1 MSETKNM
8 RVSMGLR
15 FQCEVTNIKILCEG
29 EEACENV
36 RPSGAK
42 VEGKKCRNQDKD
54 TEERHHLKEKSE
66 ATNPQRKLW
75 D

>member
-8 RVSMGLR
+8 RFSMGLR
-15 FQCEVTNIKILCEG
+15 FQCKVTNIKILCEG

-54 TEERHHLKEKSE
+54 TEERHERTRE
-66 ATNPQRKLW
+66 TR
-75 D
+75 